1 MAETG
6 MIRFMNNAQLDAA
19 EKKDSAT
26 QTSSEPA
33 PVLIGLAS
41 HVQRCWQE
49 VKTAKDYILPRLLAA
64 QLARAG
70 KYDAATL
77 AQIREFGGSEEYARI
92 TANKCRVA
100 EAWIRDVYLGQ
111 TEKPWTLA
119 PTPKPEMTED
129 SVTKVRQQVA
139 SEFAAAYAATGVT
152 PPDQVMRSRAAE
164 LSQAEQSR
172 LIEVARTASAGM
184 EQEIEDQLVQGGWHD
199 AMGEFIGDLVT
210 FPAAHFKGPVLRKK
224 KTLQWMNNGG
234 AWAPSA
240 QEAVT
245 PEYYR
250 IDPFRAFPSPGST
263 SPQDGYFIELISL
276 SRGELYAL
284 IGIDGYDEKAIRE
297 VLEEHGKGGLTDW
310 TTRYALDAQ
319 SAATGEQP
327 KPTGSANVTIDA
339 LEYHGPVQGRQLVEW
354 GMPIAEIADPDEEYE
369 ACVWMIG
376 RWVLKAQLNYDP
388 LGRRPIRKTSYEE
401 IPGSYWGFGLVDIL
415 ADTQGVANAG
425 LRAMVN
431 NMAFCLTGDTVVYR
445 HQASNA
451 KKPRKHRDQV
461 LAEVTIHQL
470 WEQSKKHNS
479 GLRRNFLRSL
489 NERTGEFYGNR
500 VVNVFDNGI
509 QPVYEM
515 VTVSGYKVK
524 ATAAHRFMA
533 DTGEYVHLRDL
544 RVGDLVAVNGTSKSP
559 MRECMDCGKSI
570 VKVVAKR
577 CKSCAAK
584 VSTWN
589 IKQAE
594 DALTNTSANE
604 GTARGRKLVQA
615 QKKEACEKCGERE
628 YRLQV
633 HHVDKDPMNCNPD
646 NLMTL
651 CEPCHKQWH
660 MRHDNYGD
668 PFKHTYVDFDQVV
681 SITYVGEEQV
691 FDLEMTAPD
700 HNFVAN
706 GFVSHNCSGPQVG
719 VNVDRLPPGEDLTKM
734 HPLKIWQFNESQV
747 GSNTKA
753 IEFFQ
758 PETNSSE
765 LFGVIEKMYQLA
777 DDFSLIPRWLSS
789 GSGGERTASG
799 MSMKM
804 DAANKGLKGVVSN
817 IDMKIVSP
825 VIEATFNYN
834 MLFNPDQS
842 IKGDSKVVARG
853 AVSLMQLETLQIRRN
868 EFLVATAN
876 PLDSQIVG
884 LEGRAEIL
892 RETAKGLQMDVNRVI
907 PPRGSLQG
915 QTPATQEGNQQQ
927 ATPTQGSGQQLGN
940 GAEVTDNFSKTA
952 MTPA

>member
-19 EKKDSAT
+19 EKKESAT
-26 QTSSEPA
+26 QTPSEPA

-49 VKTAKDYILPRLLAA
+49 AKTAKDYVLPRLLAA

-164 LSQAEQSR
+164 LTQAEQSR

-224 KTLQWMNNGG
+224 KTLQWTNNGG

-240 QEAVT
+240 KESVA

-263 SPQDGYFIELISL
+263 SPQDGYFIELIPL
-276 SRGELYAL
+276 SRGDLYAL
-284 IGIDGYDEKAIRE
+284 IGVDGYDEKAIRE

-376 RWVLKAQLNYDP
+376 RWVIKAQLNYDP

-431 NMAFCLTGDTVVYR
+431 NMAFG
-445 HQASNA
+445 
-451 KKPRKHRDQV
+451 
-461 LAEVTIHQL
+461 
-470 WEQSKKHNS
+470 
-479 GLRRNFLRSL
+479 
-489 NERTGEFYGNR
+489 
-500 VVNVFDNGI
+500 
-509 QPVYEM
+509 
-515 VTVSGYKVK
+515 
-524 ATAAHRFMA
+524 
-533 DTGEYVHLRDL
+533 
-544 RVGDLVAVNGTSKSP
+544 
-559 MRECMDCGKSI
+559 
-570 VKVVAKR
+570 
-577 CKSCAAK
+577 
-584 VSTWN
+584 
-589 IKQAE
+589 
-594 DALTNTSANE
+594 
-604 GTARGRKLVQA
+604 
-615 QKKEACEKCGERE
+615 
-628 YRLQV
+628 
-633 HHVDKDPMNCNPD
+633 
-646 NLMTL
+646 
-651 CEPCHKQWH
+651 
-660 MRHDNYGD
+660 
-668 PFKHTYVDFDQVV
+668 
-681 SITYVGEEQV
+681 
-691 FDLEMTAPD
+691 
-700 HNFVAN
+700 
-706 GFVSHNCSGPQVG
+706 SGPQVG
-719 VNVDRLPPGEDLTKM
+719 VNVDRLPPGEDLTKI

-758 PETNSSE
+758 PETKSAE

-777 DDFSLIPRWLSS
+777 DDFSLIPRWMSS